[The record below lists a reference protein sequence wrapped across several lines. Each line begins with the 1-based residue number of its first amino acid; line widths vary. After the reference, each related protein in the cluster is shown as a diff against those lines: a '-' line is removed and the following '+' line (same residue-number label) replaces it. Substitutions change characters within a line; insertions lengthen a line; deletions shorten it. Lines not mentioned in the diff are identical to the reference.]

1 MFVIGDFIDVSAF
14 NEDRQRSAGFYNLHE
29 DEALDAAFNFHTTP
43 HPPSSDLPPLDDEWW
58 TTIPQNNDSSKATPT
73 QHIAKAN
80 PSDWPS
86 TPHPVSFDFLPP
98 LDDEWWTT
106 IPQNNDVPNPSTDLP
121 KLPSTPAQQTSAW
134 AKNNPPA
141 LPRTPSKPTAPVLWP
156 VSPRLRLPSN
166 ATPTRPTATANLPTH
181 HPPTSPSPHLDR
193 ETDKKHRFRVHTPA
207 MMEAV
212 CGRKKD
218 RSGRIQKSD
227 GGRKG
232 KSSGKGKIEGRNKKK
247 DL

>member
-1 MFVIGDFIDVSAF
+1 MSFSS
-14 NEDRQRSAGFYNLHE
+14 RSAGFYNLHE

-106 IPQNNDVPNPSTDLP
+106 IPQNNNVPNPSTDLP

-134 AKNNPPA
+134 AKNDPPA

-156 VSPRLRLPSN
+156 IVSPRLRLPSN

-218 RSGRIQKSD
+218 RSGRIQKND